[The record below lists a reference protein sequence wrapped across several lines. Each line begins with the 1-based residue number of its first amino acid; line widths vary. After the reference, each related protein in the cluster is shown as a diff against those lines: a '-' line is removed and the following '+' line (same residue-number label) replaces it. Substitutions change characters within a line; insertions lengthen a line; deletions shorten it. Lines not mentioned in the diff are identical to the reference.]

1 MKPIENQEK
10 KNEPKKVKLDGVHSK
25 KYIKMLKETTY
36 KDKEVVFIL
45 HNGKEYKEDG
55 K

>member
-1 MKPIENQEK
+1 MKPTMNQEMK
-10 KNEPKKVKLDGVHSK
+10 TEPEKIKLEGVHSK

>member
-1 MKPIENQEK
+1 MKTTMNQEK
-10 KNEPKKVKLDGVHSK
+10 KNDVLEIKLDSIHSK
-25 KYIKMLKETTY
+25 RYIEMLKETTY
-36 KDKEVVFIL
+36 KGKKVVFIL